1 MKQVRAV
8 VVGLVIVLLVALFV
22 AFWRRPARELKRVSG
37 YRVEIEKSE
46 SGSRKHVS
54 FTVPI
59 TLVARIASFVPFT
72 DIGANART
80 NWSDSEVT
88 PHDILTAADQSSPGK
103 PGVISKGHTKIE
115 VSSQGS
121 ALEIVARDDWDKTVR
136 LRVPRSLVES
146 LSGEKRLSPRDL
158 LRNLDELGPGDVVV
172 FRDRDDQVT
181 ITAIA
186 R

>member
-1 MKQVRAV
+1 MKEVRAV
-8 VVGLVIVLLVALFV
+8 VVGLVIVLLVALCV

-46 SGSRKHVS
+46 GGSRKHLS

-59 TLVARIASFVPFT
+59 TLVARIASFVPFA
-72 DIGANART
+72 DIGA
-80 NWSDSEVT
+80 DSRSHWNDGEVT
-88 PHDILTAADQSSPGK
+88 PRDILAAADQSSPGK
-103 PGVISKGHTKIE
+103 PGVISKGHAKVE
-115 VSSQGS
+115 VTADGA
-121 ALEIVARDDWDKTVR
+121 ALDIVARDDWDKTVR

-146 LSGEKRLSPRDL
+146 LSGQKRLSPRDL
-158 LRNLDELGPGDVVV
+158 LRKLDELGPGDIVVI
-172 FRDRDDQVT
+172 RDRDDQVT